1 MNKPVLD
8 LDKLN
13 QLRRL
18 DSANGIGVLQK
29 LLPVYLK
36 SLPKY
41 LSQIEH
47 TFESSDSVQLARAA
61 HTLKSSTVMIG
72 ADALADLCH
81 QLENLANDNQ
91 LDAVAQRLDLLRH
104 ECAQVTAALE
114 KLLEEYNQQ
123 K

>member
-1 MNKPVLD
+1 MKKPVLD

-18 DSANGIGVLQK
+18 DSANGVVVLQK
-29 LLPVYLK
+29 LIPVYLK

-41 LSQIEH
+41 LSQIEN

-81 QLENLANDNQ
+81 QLESLANDNQ
-91 LDAVAQRLDLLRH
+91 MDAVAQQLDSLRH
-104 ECAQVTAALE
+104 ECAQVIAVLE
-114 KLLEEYNQQ
+114 KLLEEYRHQQ
-123 K
+123 

>member
-1 MNKPVLD
+1 MNKAVLD
-8 LDKLN
+8 LNKLN

-41 LSQIEH
+41 LDQIEH
-47 TFESSDSVQLARAA
+47 AFESSDNIQLARAA

-91 LDAVAQRLDLLRH
+91 MDAVALRLDSLRH
-104 ECAQVTAALE
+104 ECAQVIAVLE
-114 KLLEEYNQQ
+114 KLLEEYHQQ
-123 K
+123 Q

>member
-1 MNKPVLD
+1 MNKPILD

-18 DSANGIGVLQK
+18 DSANGVGVLQK

-41 LSQIEH
+41 LSQIEQ
-47 TFESSDSVQLARAA
+47 TFEACDNIQLARAA
-61 HTLKSSTVMIG
+61 HTLRSSSVMIG

-81 QLENLANDNQ
+81 LLENLANDNQ
-91 LDAVAQRLDLLRH
+91 LDAVAQRLDSLRH
-104 ECAQVTAALE
+104 ECIQVIAVLE
-114 KLLEEYNQQ
+114 KLLEEYDRQQ
-123 K
+123 

>member
-1 MNKPVLD
+1 MNKSVLD

-18 DSANGIGVLQK
+18 DSANGVGVLQK

-47 TFESSDSVQLARAA
+47 TFESGDSIQLARAA
-61 HTLKSSTVMIG
+61 HTLRSSTVMIG

-91 LDAVAQRLDLLRH
+91 MDAVAQRMDSLRY
-104 ECAQVTAALE
+104 ECAQVMVVLE
-114 KLLEEYNQQ
+114 KLLEEYSQQ
-123 K
+123 Q

>member
-8 LDKLN
+8 IDKLN

-18 DSANGIGVLQK
+18 DSTNGVGVLQK
-29 LLPVYLK
+29 LLPIYLK
-36 SLPKY
+36 HLPGY

-47 TFESSDSVQLARAA
+47 SFESHDSVELARAA

-81 QLENLANDNQ
+81 QLENLANNKQ
-91 LDAVAQRLDLLRH
+91 LDDVAQRLDALRH
-104 ECAQVTAALE
+104 ECTRVIAELE
-114 KLLEEYNQQ
+114 KLLEEYNRQQ
-123 K
+123 